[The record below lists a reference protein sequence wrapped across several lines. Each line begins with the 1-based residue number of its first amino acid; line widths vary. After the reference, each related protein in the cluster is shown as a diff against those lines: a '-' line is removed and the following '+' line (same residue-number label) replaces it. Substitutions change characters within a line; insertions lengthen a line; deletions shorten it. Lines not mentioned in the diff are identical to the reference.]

1 VGSKALPKSIHN
13 QAMTRTIAPLILA
26 ATLGSAASQDLKRF
40 VKPSHNPILRA
51 DSSFRFKDPRT
62 GSSIAWR
69 KADVFNPAA
78 VVKDGKVWLLFRAED
93 EPSAS
98 LGGRTSRIGIA
109 ESRDGIRFRVHPEP
123 VLYPMPDSFAVYD
136 DPGGCEDPRVAVTE
150 EGLYVMLYTS
160 WNRKVPRL
168 SVAHSLDLF
177 HWEKKGPAFRAAHG
191 GRFLDSASKSGSVIT
206 RLVDGRAV
214 ISKINGRY
222 WMYWGEHIVNLAW
235 SENLTDWHPLLDE
248 DGGLLAVARPR
259 PHRFDS
265 HLTECGP
272 PAVTTDKGII
282 LIFNGRNAT
291 DGTGH
296 PAIAPGTYTVG
307 RMVFD
312 PADPSRLLDRSDEP
326 FLVPSLP
333 HEVTGQYKAGTTFA
347 EGLVRFRGRWY
358 LYYGTADSFV
368 GVAVSR

>member
-1 VGSKALPKSIHN
+1 MRRFAAFLLIGT
-13 QAMTRTIAPLILA
+13 AMGEAFA
-26 ATLGSAASQDLKRF
+26 QDLDRF
-40 VKPSHNPILRA
+40 VKPPSNPVLRA
-51 DSSFRFKDPRT
+51 DSSAVFTDPRT
-62 GSSIAWR
+62 GKPARWM

-78 VVKDGKVWLLFRAED
+78 VVKDGKIWLLFRAED
-93 EPSAS
+93 EPGAI

-109 ESRDGIRFRVHPEP
+109 ESDDGIRFNVHPDP
-123 VLYPMPDSFAVYD
+123 VLYPMGDSFAVYD
-136 DPGGCEDPRVAVTE
+136 DPGGCEDPRVAVTAD
-150 EGLYVMLYTS
+150 GLYVMLYTS

-168 SVAHSLDLF
+168 SVAHSRDLF

-206 RLVDGRAV
+206 RLVDGRTV
-214 ISKINGRY
+214 LERVNGRY

-235 SENLTDWHPLLDE
+235 SENLCDWHPLLDDRGE
-248 DGGLLAVARPR
+248 LLAVARPR
-259 PHRFDS
+259 PFRFDS

-272 PAVTTDKGII
+272 PAVTTDRGII
-282 LIFNGRNAT
+282 LVYNGRNAT

-296 PAIAPGTYTVG
+296 PGIAPGTYTVG

-312 PADPSRLLDRSDEP
+312 PADPTRLIARSEEP
-326 FLVPSLP
+326 FLAPTLP
-333 HEVTGQYKAGTTFA
+333 HEVSGQYKAGTTFA
-347 EGLVRFRGRWY
+347 EGLVPFNGRWY